1 MGARLLPHR
10 DFDRFL
16 SRPRPPTDRR
26 RRSRQIVLIE
36 RLANQP
42 LDHRLPADVQILGP
56 LVQFFEHGS
65 CEIHVDSL
73 NWGHHPASIRK
84 ELRNIATLLGE
95 TRDGFRRYRYPLPTS
110 VLHKAVSI
118 TVMSSKGRAFRRAAR
133 LSALRLALATEGPLF
148 QTYRIVSSETKPNAK
163 MCGRRG

>member
-16 SRPRPPTDRR
+16 SRLRPPTDRR

-36 RLANQP
+36 RLANQR
-42 LDHRLPADVQILGP
+42 LDHRLPADVQLLRS
-56 LVQFFEHGS
+56 LVQFFEHGRG
-65 CEIHVDSL
+65 EIHVDSL

-110 VLHKAVSI
+110 VLHKVVAPAWLPSRESRGGCTLLV
-118 TVMSSKGRAFRRAAR
+118 R
-133 LSALRLALATEGPLF
+133 LPAPQR
-148 QTYRIVSSETKPNAK
+148 
-163 MCGRRG
+163 